1 MRRSHCASAI
11 AGSLA
16 THRSDAAGRERIT
29 IHAAFAPYRRCRKT
43 ERLQASIKRRLMA
56 EKTSTVGM
64 YMPGIAENAEA
75 LIEDLIKGLR
85 RGTS

>member
-1 MRRSHCASAI
+1 
-11 AGSLA
+11 
-16 THRSDAAGRERIT
+16 
-29 IHAAFAPYRRCRKT
+29 
-43 ERLQASIKRRLMA
+43 MA